1 MQKGAFSLP
10 KLKRVARTYQFWLC
24 TCNPS
29 SGYAALHPAHLQL
42 PFMKQLLFLLGIGLT
57 MSNTAQAQF
66 GVRVGGNASKFHTKE
81 EPYLQSSSSAKL
93 GYQVGLTYQLRL
105 TNWLALVPEVQYSKE
120 QLTLSQATQ
129 GIADAGFSVD
139 SRQRLHY
146 LNVPVLV
153 RASLGPVYVEAGP
166 QASVL
171 LGGRQVGTSY
181 YYNGWTNTTTVSD
194 FDQPA
199 SDQYKGFDVG
209 PCVGVGVT
217 LPAGLGLSVRA
228 YRGLVTLND
237 DNDAR
242 LAPAFYTDGTVR
254 RQSLQASLTY
264 QLPTRR

>member
-1 MQKGAFSLP
+1 
-10 KLKRVARTYQFWLC
+10 
-24 TCNPS
+24 
-29 SGYAALHPAHLQL
+29 
-42 PFMKQLLFLLGIGLT
+42 MKQFLFLLGLGLT
-57 MSNTAQAQF
+57 MANAAQAQF
-66 GVRVGGNASKFHTKE
+66 GVRVGGNASKLYHKDG
-81 EPYLQSSSSAKL
+81 PYNPYIYSSSSAKL
-93 GYQVGLTYQLRL
+93 GYQIGLTYQLRL
-105 TNWLALVPEVQYSKE
+105 TKWLALVPEVQYNKE
-120 QLTLSQATQ
+120 QLTLSQANYAMQ
-129 GIADAGFSVD
+129 DAGFSVD
-139 SRQRLHY
+139 SRLRLHY

-181 YYNGWTNTTTVSD
+181 FYNGWTGTTTPSD

-199 SDQYKGFDVG
+199 SDQYERFDVG

-237 DNDAR
+237 DR
-242 LAPAFYTDGTVR
+242 QAFDREVR

-264 QLPTRR
+264 QLPTRQ

>member
-1 MQKGAFSLP
+1 
-10 KLKRVARTYQFWLC
+10 
-24 TCNPS
+24 
-29 SGYAALHPAHLQL
+29 
-42 PFMKQLLFLLGIGLT
+42 MKQFLFLLGLGLA
-57 MSNTAQAQF
+57 MANAAQAQF
-66 GVRVGGNASKFHTKE
+66 GVRVGGNASKFHTKDE
-81 EPYLQSSSSAKL
+81 SYLQSSSCAKL

-120 QLTLSQATQ
+120 QLTLSQVT
-129 GIADAGFSVD
+129 IDIVDAGFSAD

-181 YYNGWTNTTTVSD
+181 FYNGWTGTTTATD

-199 SDQYKGFDVG
+199 SDHYHRFDVG

-228 YRGLVTLND
+228 YQGLVTLN
-237 DNDAR
+237 NDR
-242 LAPAFYTDGTVR
+242 PAFDTEGEVR

-264 QLPTRR
+264 QLPTPR